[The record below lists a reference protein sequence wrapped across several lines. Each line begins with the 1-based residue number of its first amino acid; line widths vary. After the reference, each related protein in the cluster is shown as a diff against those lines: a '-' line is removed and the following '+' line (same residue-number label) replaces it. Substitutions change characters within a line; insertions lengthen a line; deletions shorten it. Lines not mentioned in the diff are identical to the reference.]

1 MFYDL
6 NNRQLV
12 LEILREPQDD
22 ITLILKGMICR
33 LKKLFQF
40 KLTASINCQAKFSK
54 SRYYL
59 CTITCKNPGLI
70 CRRFF
75 PTQKHANPFGCS

>member
-22 ITLILKGMICR
+22 IMLILNGIICR
-33 LKKLFQF
+33 LKKLFN
-40 KLTASINCQAKFSK
+40 SN
-54 SRYYL
+54 
-59 CTITCKNPGLI
+59 
-70 CRRFF
+70 
-75 PTQKHANPFGCS
+75 